1 VQVDLRSLIEHLNG
15 SVLLIHLIACV
26 GVQVWAWRSLVNRL
40 RGATLTKLQAALR
53 YAGWSFIPVLLWL
66 GGSAAMFGVLQA
78 ALLACPVFGLSGL
91 GTVLFAIRCALLPH
105 PQDAT

>member
-1 VQVDLRSLIEHLNG
+1 
-15 SVLLIHLIACV
+15 
-26 GVQVWAWRSLVNRL
+26 
-40 RGATLTKLQAALR
+40 
-53 YAGWSFIPVLLWL
+53 LWL